1 MSEKVISFISDVDDM
16 ELNHETLDEISGGI
30 YYKLKVAEEEPDPA
44 SDYIILQKN
53 GGYVISAYQ
62 LDGRNR

>member
-30 YYKLKVAEEEPDPA
+30 YYKLKVAEEEPAPA